1 LTVPDFFNQ
10 EIIMRQTFKFFSRP
24 LLSTGEW
31 TYRGQTNATAVAAQR
46 ELETYQRAYNGYE
59 WRMEPSITE
68 VVMARVDRIFDNA
81 SRAA

>member
-1 LTVPDFFNQ
+1 V
-10 EIIMRQTFKFFSRP
+10 RQTFKFFSRP
-24 LLSTGEW
+24 LLSSDSW

-46 ELETYQRAYNGYE
+46 ELETYQRAYNGHE